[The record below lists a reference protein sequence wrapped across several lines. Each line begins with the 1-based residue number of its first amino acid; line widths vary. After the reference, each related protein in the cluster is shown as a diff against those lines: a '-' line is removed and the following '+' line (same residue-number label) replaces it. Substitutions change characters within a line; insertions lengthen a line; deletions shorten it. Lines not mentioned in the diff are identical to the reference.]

1 MNTIS
6 YRDQNCRGMVFDG
19 EDLSNADFT
28 NADLGSASL
37 RHCKLDGAL
46 FVNADLSR
54 ADISG
59 SELATADLSGCSLLD
74 VRGIEWTGVRAKSDG
89 DKCRLLCEMHRSK
102 CPQVQTKE
110 FYDTLMKQMLIRILP
125 I

>member
-6 YRDQNCRGMVFDG
+6 YRDHNCRGMVFDG
-19 EDLSNADFT
+19 QDLSNADFT
-28 NADLGSASL
+28 NADLGGASL
-37 RHCKLDGAL
+37 RNCKLSGTI

-54 ADISG
+54 ADMSD
-59 SELATADLSGCSLLD
+59 SDLATADLSGCSLLD
-74 VRGIEWTGVRAKSDG
+74 VRGIEWTGVRAKSDD
-89 DKCRLLCEMHRSK
+89 DKFRLLCEMHRSR

-110 FYDTLMKQMLIRILP
+110 FDDTLMRQKLLISLP